1 MTISIGTVEQ
11 FPIQA
16 RIPWILPKQ
25 NNLKYILGTI
35 NAVLTYYFWNE
46 GLEARLNHFSLDDGH
61 NRRRNEVDVSMTEIS
76 MNATVHAH
84 AVDFSDWKWKSS
96 IFLINLNVLP
106 CPHHK
111 RTTRHLAFTGDT
123 YSLEHVGHH
132 MWELWISD
140 CFSSSEILR
149 LILNP
154 KWI

>member
-61 NRRRNEVDVSMTEIS
+61 NRRRNEAMNFKKSWNKTESYVNID
-76 MNATVHAH
+76 NN
-84 AVDFSDWKWKSS
+84 WR
-96 IFLINLNVLP
+96 L
-106 CPHHK
+106 
-111 RTTRHLAFTGDT
+111 GDIKEK
-123 YSLEHVGHH
+123 L
-132 MWELWISD
+132 
-140 CFSSSEILR
+140 
-149 LILNP
+149 
-154 KWI
+154 